1 MTNYGYPNF
10 YNQYD
15 PSLSAQQRM
24 AQMQQQ
30 YPQYMPPQ
38 PPQPQQQPQAVQQR
52 GFIVIPVTSEDEAK
66 ASPVDT
72 VNDTPSFFFNRGKN
86 EIYLKQFNRPT
97 GGANFETFTLVP
109 SNLSGSNEQKKVN
122 PYQESFNVIND
133 KLDRLYSMF
142 NKNADMSTNSTPTE
156 NEIVSKSNG
165 LKKGA
170 KNAE

>member
-1 MTNYGYPNF
+1 MY
-10 YNQYD
+10 YD

-30 YPQYMPPQ
+30 YPQYMPQQ
-38 PPQPQQQPQAVQQR
+38 PPQPQPQIVQQR
-52 GFIVIPVTSEDEAK
+52 SFAIIPVTSEDEAK

-86 EIYLKQFNRPT
+86 EIYLKQFNRQS
-97 GGANFETFTLVP
+97 GGANFETFTLAQ
-109 SNLSGSNEQKKVN
+109 SNLSGGNEQNNIN
-122 PYQESFNVIND
+122 PYQENFDVINA
-133 KLDRLYSMF
+133 KLDRLFSMF
-142 NKNADMSTNSTPTE
+142 ENVESVTNCHQSATNCSQLEDET
-156 NEIVSKSNG
+156 VTKSHT